1 MLVIGSQ
8 NPWIEAIL
16 LEKGAKRVT
25 TLEYEVLESLHPNV
39 TVLTAE
45 EIRRQYLSGVLKHE
59 LNQFDAMITFSSV
72 EHSGLGR

>member
-39 TVLTAE
+39 TVLTPE
-45 EIRRQYLSGVLKHE
+45 DIRRQYLRGAFKYE

>member
-45 EIRRQYLSGVLKHE
+45 EIRRQYLSGVFKYE
-59 LNQFDAMITFSSV
+59 LNRFDAMITFSSV

>member
-45 EIRRQYLSGVLKHE
+45 EIRRQYLRCVLKHD
-59 LNQFDAMITFSSV
+59 LNQFDAMIIYIYIYPV
-72 EHSGLGR
+72 